1 MEKKNR
7 PLAPHLTIYK
17 PQITSIVSI
26 FHRISGSTLAL
37 SFICLIFFVYFDI
50 VFSEFFLCYN
60 EVFILQIYFYWLFIS
75 LANFISVLISF
86 HFFNG
91 IRHLIWDLAI
101 GLDAKNVSTTGLLVL
116 SITTIIL
123 FSILL

>member
-37 SFICLIFFVYFDI
+37 SFICLTFFLYFDTI
-50 VFSEFFLCYN
+50 FSEFFVCYAN
-60 EVFILQIYFYWLFIS
+60 IWFLQTYFYWFFLS
-75 LANFISVLISF
+75 LGNFIFILVCF
-86 HFFNG
+86 HLCNG
-91 IRHLIWDLAI
+91 IRHIVWDFGV
-101 GLDAKNVSTTGLLVL
+101 GLDNKNVSTTGLLVL
-116 SITTIIL
+116 TITSVIL